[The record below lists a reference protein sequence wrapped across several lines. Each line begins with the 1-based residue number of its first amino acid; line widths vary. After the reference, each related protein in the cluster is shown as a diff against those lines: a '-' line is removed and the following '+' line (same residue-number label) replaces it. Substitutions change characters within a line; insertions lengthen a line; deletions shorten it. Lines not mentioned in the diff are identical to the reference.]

1 MKISDL
7 ITAEILR
14 MLNESKENT
23 AEIQRNEFASNFG
36 CAPSQINYVLSSR
49 FTPEHGY
56 IIDSRRGGGGYIR
69 IQRVMMNHS
78 SAIMHIINSIG
89 DSIDSLSTRVLIEN
103 CIETGIIDKT
113 NAKLM
118 LSAVN
123 NKVMHGVATESR
135 DILRARILK
144 EMFLVL
150 LWLRRDDTYAMWKMQ
165 KEYSYNLY

>member
-7 ITAEILR
+7 ITEEIIR
-14 MLNESKENT
+14 MLNESEQST
-23 AEIQRNEFASNFG
+23 AEIQRNEFANLIG

-69 IQRVMMNHS
+69 IKRVVMNHS

-103 CIETGIIDKT
+103 CVETALIDKE
-113 NAKLM
+113 NAKIM
-118 LSAVN
+118 AAAVSN
-123 NKVMHGVATESR
+123 NVMRAVAVEGR
-135 DILRARILK
+135 DFLRAAILK

-150 LWLRRDDTYAMWKMQ
+150 L
-165 KEYSYNLY
+165 